1 MHLDG
6 CHFIV
11 PKNCLRSKV
20 LIYRGGCSPKGSHKA
35 KAHKGTVEATSAA
48 SAAWT
53 AATAV
58 PNFIVGI
65 CDDMTWNDMKWYE
78 MICDNMWGFDGIW
91 WGLISFYIVLLHAPK
106 RKKSKKC
113 QVGGPG
119 GLPFY
124 SPQKLPSVRGSNFI
138 GACSPT
144 GCHKA
149 KARKG
154 TVEAASA
161 LQQRQLQKQQSLI
174 S

>member
-11 PKNCLRSKV
+11 PRHCLRSEAPI
-20 LIYRGGCSPKGSHKA
+20 LWGRAHQKGSHKA
-35 KAHKGTVEATSAA
+35 KARKGTVE
-48 SAAWT
+48 
-53 AATAV
+53 ATAV

-65 CDDMTWNDMKWYE
+65 CDDMTENDMKWCE
-78 MICDNMWGFDGIW
+78 MICDNMWGFDGVW
-91 WGLISFYIVLLHAPK
+91 WDLMSFYIVLLHASR
-106 RKKSKKC
+106 RKKYAKTC

-124 SPQKLPSVRGSNFI
+124 NPQKLPSVRGSNFI
-138 GACSPT
+138 GACSRT
-144 GCHKA
+144 GSHKA